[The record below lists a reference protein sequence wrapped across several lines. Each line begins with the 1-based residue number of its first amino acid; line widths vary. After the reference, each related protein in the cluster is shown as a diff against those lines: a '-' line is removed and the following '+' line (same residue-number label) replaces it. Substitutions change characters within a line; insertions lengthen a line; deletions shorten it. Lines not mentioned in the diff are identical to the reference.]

1 MFNKIPTKSP
11 YKMTNFSKLESKVKD
26 LFKTTYTSNCKIE
39 DIPTTN
45 EQIEILL
52 AVDVF
57 IVLENL
63 SLLID
68 SLILFKQNSQQEE
81 KSSLIQQNEQL
92 ETLLQKLEAEV
103 RNHIRVEQEL
113 KLQNEEAENEKNHY
127 LNEIKLLT
135 SQIKSQSRT
144 RKNSSDFSD
153 KIEQLESSLAKKN
166 NIIHKLELDFVKLR
180 SMIENSSPIR
190 KKKRNGRFSQDK
202 QEILTQIKIDPKIVE
217 GGRSP
222 AMRGPRTKSNKRI
235 KSPFPRQRSHLPSS
249 SIS

>member
-113 KLQNEEAENEKNHY
+113 KLQNEEAESEK
-127 LNEIKLLT
+127 
-135 SQIKSQSRT
+135 
-144 RKNSSDFSD
+144 
-153 KIEQLESSLAKKN
+153 
-166 NIIHKLELDFVKLR
+166 
-180 SMIENSSPIR
+180 
-190 KKKRNGRFSQDK
+190 
-202 QEILTQIKIDPKIVE
+202 IKILDNN
-217 GGRSP
+217 
-222 AMRGPRTKSNKRI
+222 SNETI
-235 KSPFPRQRSHLPSS
+235 KNGYCC
-249 SIS
+249 